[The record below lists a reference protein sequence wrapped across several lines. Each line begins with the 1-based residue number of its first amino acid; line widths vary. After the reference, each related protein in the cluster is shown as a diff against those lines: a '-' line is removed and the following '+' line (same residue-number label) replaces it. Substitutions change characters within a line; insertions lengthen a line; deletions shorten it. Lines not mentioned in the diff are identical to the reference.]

1 MISNRETP
9 TRTAG
14 MIQADAGIILAV
26 HHLKNKLQFPVDC
39 RHVYGHQDGKNKK
52 KQEKRE
58 QELAEKTEE
67 FAHETKIE
75 SSKSEA
81 ETAMATV
88 FQLGRKTPP
97 RRSQRAEQAKGLV
110 PV

>member
-58 QELAEKTEE
+58 QELVEETEG
-67 FAHETKIE
+67 FAHEAEAEGSE
-75 SSKSEA
+75 SKA
-81 ETAMATV
+81 ETAMANM
-88 FQLGRKTPP
+88 FQLGGTKPP
-97 RRSQRAEQAKGLV
+97 RRPQRAK
-110 PV
+110 